1 MMKRNRILAL
11 ILGLT
16 LLTAC
21 APKETEPTATPAPT
35 AAPTE
40 TPAGPEAFP
49 VNVAML
55 KGPTGLGAA
64 KFMEQAGGEGNFDYR
79 FSVLAEPTEAV
90 AGLTKG
96 EIDIA
101 ALPTNLASTLY
112 HKLDGG
118 VTLLA
123 LNTYG
128 VLYILENGES
138 IQSMADLEGKTVHA
152 YGQGA
157 NPEFVLNYLLE
168 KNQVDHQGVDVQWH
182 GSTDEVTALMA
193 SGEGTVCMLPVPAA
207 TAVLMQNETVRQA
220 LDLTQEWNDAGGDGV
235 LTMGCLVARTEFLSA
250 HRQAVETFLEEYA
263 ASIAYMTDPDN
274 LEAAAQL
281 AETYGIVPK
290 AAVAKRALP
299 AANLCFVTG
308 EEMKEGIQGYY
319 QVLFQADPA
328 SIGGSLPDSA
338 FYYTGK

>member
-11 ILGLT
+11 ALGLT
-16 LLTAC
+16 LLCAC
-21 APKETEPTATPAPT
+21 APKPAEPSAAPGASPTAEATATP
-35 AAPTE
+35 
-40 TPAGPEAFP
+40 EASTQP
-49 VNVAML
+49 LEVRVSML

-64 KFMEQAGGEGNFDYR
+64 KLMEDAGGGYE

-101 ALPTNLASTLY
+101 ALPTNLAATLY

-168 KNQVDHQGVDVQWH
+168 KNEVDAQAVDVQWH

-207 TAVLMQNETVRQA
+207 TAVLMQNEKVRQA

-235 LTMGCLVARTEFLSA
+235 LTMGCLVARTEFLSE
-250 HRQAVETFLEEYA
+250 HPQAVETFLEEYA

-274 LEAAAQL
+274 LDGAAQL

-328 SIGGSLPDSA
+328 SIGGALPDSA
-338 FYYTGK
+338 FYYTGR